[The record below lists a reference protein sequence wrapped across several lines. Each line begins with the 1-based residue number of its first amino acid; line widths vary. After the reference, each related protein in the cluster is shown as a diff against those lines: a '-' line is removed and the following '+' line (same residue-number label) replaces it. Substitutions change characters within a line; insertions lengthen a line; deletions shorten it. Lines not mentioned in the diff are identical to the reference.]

1 MARIVYASLNSLRAF
16 KEEID
21 ARYLKK
27 ADYKTPV
34 LVKLDTASNGAFA
47 SYKLQV
53 DGVDVANSATVDI
66 PKDYLVKAAQL
77 KTVVAGDEFIG
88 DNFAVGDKYIEF
100 TINSKDAA
108 DGTGAEILR
117 INVKDLFNEYT
128 AGDGVNIMNGVVSV
142 KVKSSSALAIDETT
156 GELDIPV
163 VSATGAG
170 VVTPEM
176 MAKWNNSADAQLS
189 VATPTGEGNVV
200 TSLSVNGSG
209 ELVADRG
216 ITALTANDLEEIDD
230 ATVKALWDGTTPTPP
245 TPTPTKHTVTFN
257 SNGGSTVESQEIEE
271 NGKVTEPTA
280 PTKGTETFD
289 GWYSDE
295 ELTTAWDF
303 ANDVVVG
310 DMTLYAKWS
319 A

>member
-1 MARIVYASLNSLRAF
+1 MAKISYLGINGLRAL

-34 LVKLDTASNGAFA
+34 LVKLDTASSGAFA
-47 SYKLQV
+47 SYKLQI
-53 DGVDVANSATVDI
+53 DGADVANSATIDV
-66 PKDYLVKAAQL
+66 PKDFVLRSASV
-77 KTVVAGDEFIG
+77 KTVVEGDSFIG
-88 DNFAVGDKYIEF
+88 DQFAVNDKYIEMVV
-100 TINSKDAA
+100 NAKDATL
-108 DGTGAEILR
+108 GTDDTILR
-117 INVKDLFNEYT
+117 INVKDMFTEYA
-128 AGDGVNIMNGVVSV
+128 AGDAIDITNGTVSL
-142 KVKSSSALAIDETT
+142 KVKSGSALVIDDVT
-156 GELDIPV
+156 GGLDIPV

-245 TPTPTKHTVTFN
+245 TPTPTKYTVTFN

-289 GWYSDE
+289 GWYSDD

>member
-1 MARIVYASLNSLRAF
+1 MANIKYAGLATIRAL
-16 KEEID
+16 KEEISS
-21 ARYLKK
+21 RYMLK
-27 ADYKTPV
+27 ADMPV
-34 LVKLDTASNGAFA
+34 YNLEKLATAETGALA
-47 SYKLQV
+47 SYQFTK
-53 DGVDVANSATVDI
+53 DGVAVGDKINL
-66 PKDYLVKAAQL
+66 PKDLVIKSASL
-77 KTVVAGDEFIG
+77 ETVSVADEPEAG
-88 DNFAVGDKYIEF
+88 YVVGDKYIDMV
-100 TINSKDAA
+100 INAA
-108 DGTGAEILR
+108 EGEGQESHIYV
-117 INVKDLFNEYT
+117 NVKDLVDNYT
-128 AGDGVNIMNGVVSV
+128 AGDGIDVTNNSISL
-142 KVKSSSALAIDETT
+142 KIKSGSPLSIDAET
-156 GELDIPV
+156 GELQIAT
-163 VSATGAG
+163 VSANGAG
-170 VVTPEM
+170 VVTSEM

-189 VATPTGEGNVV
+189 VAAPTGEGNVV

-230 ATVKALWDGTTPTPP
+230 ATVKALWDGATPTPP
-245 TPTPTKHTVTFN
+245 TPTSTKHTVTFN

-280 PTKGTETFD
+280 PTKGTDTFD